1 MKSGGLPKH
10 RGGLDARGG
19 KQHMRL
25 RRTFRIALA
34 VSSLLAAAACAPQTS
49 GPKLEN
55 TAVGESSAPQPRK
68 ATYKCADGSMMAIE
82 NLGTSVRVLGPD
94 GSSSELPASPANQT
108 SRYGEAHDAI
118 VIDGRDALVM
128 KGGASPLACKR

>member
-1 MKSGGLPKH
+1 
-10 RGGLDARGG
+10 
-19 KQHMRL
+19 MRL

-55 TAVGESSAPQPRK
+55 TAVAPAVGESSAPQPRK